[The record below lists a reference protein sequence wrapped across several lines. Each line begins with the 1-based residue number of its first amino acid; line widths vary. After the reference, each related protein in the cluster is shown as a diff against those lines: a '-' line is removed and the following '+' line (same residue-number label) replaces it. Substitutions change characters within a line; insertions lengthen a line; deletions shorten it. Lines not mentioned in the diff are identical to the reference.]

1 MYRLVEF
8 VMESAH
14 TNVLS
19 RYVGSVIDKVLELRY
34 ISIVRY
40 RLVIQRECYHWNM
53 TVEVPD
59 GSKRRHV
66 QNDTFRK
73 VGD

>member
-1 MYRLVEF
+1 
-8 VMESAH
+8 MESAH

-40 RLVIQRECYHWNM
+40 RLVIQRECYYRNM

-66 QNDTFRK
+66 QNDMFR
-73 VGD
+73 